1 MKELQAFLIKR
12 QSEISADWQTRVKK
26 LLPDWEKDQIDNLV
40 HQLLTALNIY
50 LLDQKIDAAVQH
62 VTRIVREFFTG
73 LAHRPDVL
81 VNALLI
87 SRYILLATYA
97 RSSKKPVDSLE
108 LFSNIN
114 DIYDPFIK
122 AVSKALDS
130 VDSRDAGN
138 LPRDF
143 IPALEKGMLSID
155 FAGIGLFILDK
166 QLNFIHWSRGL
177 EKLYR
182 LPAGE
187 VLGENISSKFPAF
200 NKEASFFDALERTI
214 KTGRPA
220 ELYGIKHKSLK
231 AGDRIIDFKIA
242 PLMESEDQVIGVSVL
257 AHDITEHERLREQ
270 LVHSEK
276 LSAVG
281 TLAAGFAHEVGS
293 PLNSISALAQVLKD
307 KSTDQYFKDKT
318 ALIQQYIDRIARTVR
333 TLVDFSQPT
342 AQKIENVYLNMV
354 IDHVI
359 RIIKYDKRLKHQN
372 IMTRLDPHIP
382 QVKTSFDQIL
392 QVFINICLNAA
403 DAMQDVKNGELILK
417 TWSDESNVFA
427 SITDNGH
434 GIAQKNLNHIF
445 EPFFTTK
452 QKGRGTGLGLWVS
465 YNIVKNYSG
474 RIEVESTLNKGTTF
488 TLSLPKKKD

>member
-1 MKELQAFLIKR
+1 M
-12 QSEISADWQTRVKK
+12 TK
-26 LLPDWEKDQIDNLV
+26 LLPDWEQGRIKNLV

-50 LLDQKIDAAVQH
+50 LIDQKLDAAVQH
-62 VTRIVREFFTG
+62 VFKIVRDHFTELSG
-73 LAHRPDVL
+73 QPDIL

-87 SRYILLATYA
+87 SRYILLATIA
-97 RSSKKPVDSLE
+97 RTSKSPIDSLE

-122 AVSKALDS
+122 AVGKELDS
-130 VDSRDAGN
+130 GSDRGAEN
-138 LPRDF
+138 LPKDF
-143 IPALEKGMLSID
+143 IPALEKGLLSID

-177 EKLYR
+177 ESLYHIS
-182 LPAGE
+182 AHD
-187 VLGENISSKFPAF
+187 VLGENILVKFPAF
-200 NKEASFFDALERTI
+200 QEEESFLHALKQASEI
-214 KTGRPA
+214 GQPA
-220 ELYGIKHKSLK
+220 ELYGIKHKSLN
-231 AGDRIIDFKIA
+231 AGNRIIDFKIA
-242 PLMESEDQVIGVSVL
+242 PLMETESGVIGVSVL
-257 AHDITEHERLREQ
+257 VHDITDHERLREH

-307 KSTDQYFKDKT
+307 KATDEYFKEKT

-342 AQKIENVYLNMV
+342 AHKIENVYLNMV

-359 RIIKYDKRLKHQN
+359 RIIKYDKRLKYQQIITH
-372 IMTRLDPHIP
+372 LDPHIP
-382 QVKTSFDQIL
+382 QVVTSFDQIL

-403 DAMQDVKNGELILK
+403 DAMQGIKDGQLQLR
-417 TWSDESNVFA
+417 TWADERYVYSSV
-427 SITDNGH
+427 TDNGH
-434 GIAQKNLNHIF
+434 GISKEDINHIF

-452 QKGRGTGLGLWVS
+452 QKGQGTGLGLWVS

-474 RIEVESTLNKGTTF
+474 RIEVESEPDVGTTF
-488 TLSLPKKKD
+488 TISLPIKKD